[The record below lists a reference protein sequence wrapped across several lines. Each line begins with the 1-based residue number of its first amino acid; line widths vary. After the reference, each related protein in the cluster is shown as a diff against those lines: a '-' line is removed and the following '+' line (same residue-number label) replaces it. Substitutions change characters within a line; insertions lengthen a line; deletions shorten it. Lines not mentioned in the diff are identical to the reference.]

1 MENIPV
7 PVTIYDVA
15 KQANVGVGTV
25 SRVLNQST
33 RVRAETRQ
41 RVLDVIE
48 TLDFHPSPLA
58 QRLSR
63 RKTLSIGVIAVYFTR
78 PSVVERLRGIEAV
91 LAASPY
97 DLIVYNVETPTRRDD
112 VFRATAGRVDGLL
125 VISLTPGDDDIAR
138 WQSTQTPFVL
148 IDTEHPAAPRIVI
161 DNVHG
166 GYLATKHLLELGHRR
181 IGFVG
186 DPLHTAFNFTSS
198 RDRLYGMERALA
210 DYGLSLAPAYVQNGE
225 HNQETA
231 KDLAQ
236 QLLKMPNP
244 PTAIFAASDTQ
255 ALGVMQAARE
265 LGLRIPE
272 DLSVIGFD
280 DIEVAEYINLTT
292 IRQPLFT
299 SGRNGIHMLL
309 QTLQTIPGEP
319 PREELAVDLIIR
331 HTTAP
336 PVR

>member
-1 MENIPV
+1 M

-25 SRVLNQST
+25 SRVLNQSA
-33 RVRAETRQ
+33 RVSPETRQ
-41 RVLDVIE
+41 RVLNVIE

-91 LAASPY
+91 LATSPY
-97 DLIVYNVETPTRRDD
+97 DLIVYNVETPQRRDA
-112 VFRATAGRVDGLL
+112 VFRVTAGRVDGLL

-138 WQSTQTPFVL
+138 WQSTQTPIVL
-148 IDTEHPAAPRIVI
+148 IDTEHPAAPRVVI

-186 DPLHTAFNFTSS
+186 DPLHMAFNFTSS
-198 RDRLYGMERALA
+198 RDRLNGMARALA
-210 DYGLSLAPAYVQNGE
+210 DYGLSLEPGYVQNGE

-231 KDLAQ
+231 KNLAW
-236 QLLKMPNP
+236 QLLKAPVP

-265 LGLRIPE
+265 LALRIPE

-280 DIEVAEYINLTT
+280 DIEVADHVNLTT

-299 SGRNGIHMLL
+299 SGRKGIHMLL
-309 QTLQTIPGEP
+309 QTLETIPAEP
-319 PREELAVDLIIR
+319 PREELAVDLIQR

-336 PVR
+336 PSR